1 MENYIIIHGSFG
13 SKDGNWFPWLKEQ
26 LENNHKKVEVPQMP
40 VGVGNQNFENWSNVL
55 KQLVINENTIII
67 AHSIAP
73 IFVCKYLISNKI
85 RVKKLVFVCGFNNYL
100 GIDSDF
106 DSVNEPMFVDNYEEI
121 KNYCKD
127 IVCFYSD
134 NDPYV
139 KIEVEKEF
147 ADIVSNEQH
156 IIKNGGHINAE
167 SGYTEF
173 ADILQVLNIQSV
185 RYAVRVFAFK
195 DNKIACIKYKN
206 INKDYFDIPGGKI
219 ENGETEIQTCI
230 RKFKEETGMD
240 IDDLKCIGNI
250 QIIYPDNNKKF
261 IMKTYIANKVNGE
274 PQEFEDNYSY
284 WIPIKDLT
292 ENEKRFAITHL
303 LDDDMIKYL
312 KSNNINII
320 FTCDSNHNVIDMKI
334 I

>member
-26 LENNHKKVEVPQMP
+26 LENNHKKVEAPQMP

-206 INKDYFDIPGGKI
+206 INKDYFDI
-219 ENGETEIQTCI
+219 
-230 RKFKEETGMD
+230 TG
-240 IDDLKCIGNI
+240 CIGNI